1 MIQEYHFWV
10 SIYLYLYLYLYLS
23 IAPKMKAGTSTDT
36 CTPTFLSSLLH
47 SSQKVESNQVSV
59 DGWTDKQ
66 NTGHTCNAILFNL
79 NKDGNADVSYHMDE
93 PWGQQAKWNRPI
105 KEASTLRSHSQEVP
119 AVGPLRDRKQ
129 NRGCQGWGRGVT
141 DYLIVAVWNDEKVLE
156 MDSTY
161 CHWTVYVKMANFP
174 LRTFYHNKKRSD

>member
-129 NRGCQGWGRGVT
+129 NGGCQGLGERGDWLSNSCCVEWWEGPG
-141 DYLIVAVWNDEKVLE
+141 DGQHILPLNCVCENGKFSA
-156 MDSTY
+156 TY
-161 CHWTVYVKMANFP
+161 ILP
-174 LRTFYHNKKRSD
+174 Q